1 MEDAAIHR
9 IMPNNPEAEQAV
21 IGSMLMDQEAISIA
35 SEQLTDEDFYNP
47 RFKVLFH
54 TIVDLYRSGSAV
66 DVITLAEKLKENKVV
81 REK

>member
-35 SEQLTDEDFYNP
+35 SEQLTDEDFYNSP
-47 RFKVLFH
+47 LQCAFP
-54 TIVDLYRSGSAV
+54 DYC
-66 DVITLAEKLKENKVV
+66 
-81 REK
+81 

>member
-47 RFKVLFH
+47 ASRCFSRLLLTYTAAAVLWM
-54 TIVDLYRSGSAV
+54 SSP
-66 DVITLAEKLKENKVV
+66 
-81 REK
+81 